1 MQSVSSFRK
10 KVLSYHSRY
19 GRHTLPWR
27 KTTDPYKILV
37 SEIML
42 QQTQVERVIPKYKA
56 FIKKFPN
63 VQSLANASLG
73 DVLTLWV
80 GLGYNRRAKYLYEAA
95 RSIYVQHGGVFP
107 KTVAELQSLPGVGA
121 YTAGAVAAFAYSTPV
136 AMLETNIRTVLLHHY
151 YDSAGPRTI
160 SDTELLLLTK
170 RVLPKQH
177 IRTWYYA
184 LMDYGVYIKK
194 TYGSNNHQSKHY
206 TKQSIFN
213 GSDRQVR
220 GSIIRVLS
228 NTRIPLS
235 LVLLKKQ
242 CDYSA
247 VSQLNAQ
254 LTALHTEGLI
264 EKQGTKYRLAT

>member
-1 MQSVSSFRK
+1 MQSVSAFRK
-10 KVLSYHSRY
+10 KVLAYHATY

-27 KTTDPYKILV
+27 KTSDPYKILV

-42 QQTQVERVIPKYKA
+42 QQTQVERVIPRYTA

-63 VQSLANASLG
+63 VQSLSNASLG

-95 RSIYVQHGGVFP
+95 RSIHVHHAEVFP

-121 YTAGAVAAFAYSTPV
+121 YTAGAVAAFAYNTPV
-136 AMLETNIRTVLLHHY
+136 AIIETNIRTVLLHHF
-151 YDSAGPRTI
+151 YDSAGIRTI
-160 SDTELLLLTK
+160 SDAELLLLAK

-206 TKQSIFN
+206 TTQSTFN

-220 GSIIRVLS
+220 GSIIKVLS
-228 NTRIPLS
+228 STRLPLS
-235 LVLLKKQ
+235 LAILKKQ
-242 CDYSA
+242 CEYSA
-247 VSQLNAQ
+247 ASQLNAQ
-254 LTALHTEGLI
+254 LTALYTEGLI